1 MILALFGA
9 GAMGREFRMIA
20 EESGEWSGIVFID
33 DHAKTENLAGCPV
46 YSFQG
51 FRTRFSP
58 DEVRF
63 VVAIGEP
70 KFRLEA
76 FERMTRAGYT
86 GGRLVHSSAQISPDA
101 EVEEGTAVCQEVFIG
116 SRAKV
121 GRNCYLALKAC
132 VGHDAVVG
140 EHTRLGVNTFVGGH
154 TVIGANAFI
163 GAGALLKDR
172 IHIGSASVVALGA
185 AVFEDVPDGVTVV
198 GNPARISGEGVRD
211 DVFAPSRALEP
222 AAKKEEAPSKSIA
235 ERYWDVFSACFE
247 GVDFNPVSFRYHDS
261 GWDSVAHMAL
271 ISRLEEAFGI
281 SIKGREGLQLKS
293 YSDGLSLVKSKLEQ
307 TDGGNG

>member
-33 DHAKTENLAGCPV
+33 DHAKTKELEGCPV
-46 YSFQG
+46 YSFQE
-51 FRTRFSP
+51 FRTQFQP
-58 DEVRF
+58 DGVRF
-63 VVAIGEP
+63 VIAIGEP
-70 KFRLEA
+70 KFRLEV

-86 GGRLVHSSAQISPDA
+86 GGRLVHSSALISPDA
-101 EVEEGTAVCQEVFIG
+101 EVGEGTAVCQRAFIG

-121 GRNCYLALKAC
+121 GRNCYLSLNAC

-140 EHTRLGVNTFVGGH
+140 DHTRAGANAFVGGH
-154 TVIGANAFI
+154 TVIGENAFI

-172 IHIGSASVVALGA
+172 IHIGSSSVVALGA
-185 AVFEDVPDGVTVV
+185 AVFEDVPDGVTVI
-198 GNPARISGEGVRD
+198 GNPARISGEGVQD
-211 DVFAPSRALEP
+211 GVYAQSKAPE
-222 AAKKEEAPSKSIA
+222 KKEEALPQSIA

-247 GVDFNPVSFRYHDS
+247 GIDFNPVSFRYHDS

-271 ISRLEEAFGI
+271 ISRLEEAFGV
-281 SIKGREGLQLKS
+281 SIKGREAMRLKS
-293 YSDGLSLVKSKLEQ
+293 YQEGLSLIKNKLEQ
-307 TDGGNG
+307 ANGGNG

>member
-33 DHAKTENLAGCPV
+33 DHAKAKELSGCPV
-46 YSFQG
+46 CSFQE

-58 DEVRF
+58 EEVRF
-63 VVAIGEP
+63 VVSIGEP

-76 FERMTRAGYT
+76 FERMIRAGYT
-86 GGRLVHSSAQISPDA
+86 GGRLVHSSAYISPDA
-101 EVEEGTAVCQEVFIG
+101 EVGEGTAVCQRAFIG

-121 GRNCYLALKAC
+121 GRNCYLSLNAC

-140 EHTRLGVNTFVGGH
+140 DHTRLGVNAFAGGH
-154 TVIGANAFI
+154 TVIGGNAFI

-172 IHIGSASVVALGA
+172 IRVGSSSVVALGA
-185 AVFEDVPDGVTVV
+185 AVFADVPDAVTVI
-198 GNPARISGEGVRD
+198 GNPARISGEGVQD
-211 DVFAPSRALEP
+211 GVFAPGRAPEQ
-222 AAKKEEAPSKSIA
+222 KEEAQPKSVA
-235 ERYWDVFSACFE
+235 ERYWEVFSACFE
-247 GVDFNPVSFRYHDS
+247 GIDFNPVAFRYHDP

-271 ISRLEEAFGI
+271 VSRLEEAFGV
-281 SIKGREGLQLKS
+281 SIRGREAMRLKS
-293 YSDGLSLVKSKLEQ
+293 YNDGLLLVKNKLEQ
-307 TDGGNG
+307 ADGGNG

>member
-9 GAMGREFRMIA
+9 GAMGREFREIA
-20 EESGEWSGIVFID
+20 EESGEWSAIVFLD
-33 DHAKTENLAGCPV
+33 DHTKAEMLAGCPV

-51 FRTRFSP
+51 FRARFKP

-76 FERMTRAGYT
+76 YERMKRAGYT
-86 GGRLVHSSAQISPDA
+86 GGLLAHSSAYISPDA
-101 EVEEGTAVCQEVFIG
+101 GVGEGTAVCQGAFIG
-116 SRAKV
+116 SQASV
-121 GRNCYLALKAC
+121 GRNCYLSRNAS

-140 EHTRLGVNTFVGGH
+140 DHTRLGVNAFIGGH
-154 TVIGANAFI
+154 TVIGENAFI

-172 IHIGSASVVALGA
+172 IHIGSSSVVALGA
-185 AVFEDVPDGVTVV
+185 AVFEDVPDSATAV
-198 GNPARISGEGVRD
+198 GNPARICGEGVQDR
-211 DVFAPSRALEP
+211 VFAAGTVPEPSKQE
-222 AAKKEEAPSKSIA
+222 EEAQAKSVA
-235 ERYWDVFSACFE
+235 ERYWDVFSGCFE
-247 GVDFNPVSFRYHDS
+247 GVDFNPVAFRYRDS
-261 GWDSVAHMAL
+261 GWDSVAHMLL

-281 SIKGREGLQLKS
+281 SIKGRDVLRLKS
-293 YSDGLSLVKSKLEQ
+293 YSDGLGLVRSKLEQ